1 MNRSEIAEFVREVI
15 NTGSSFSAEGVE
27 SQVRRITER
36 WVEDARA
43 DWAAGVEGG
52 ARLGAAPATVRRV
65 FTFGPAS
72 AKIHWPDHRTRYGTD
87 LAVVMEGETANH
99 CLAAMLNRFGR
110 EWAFSYA
117 EDEARRE
124 MPYLTYVP
132 ESDWPAETYPAGKFS
147 VEIQYQLIGEAVGDV
162 ESPRVTGI

>member
-1 MNRSEIAEFVREVI
+1 MDRREIEQFIRDTIQAGTSQSRAGIERS
-15 NTGSSFSAEGVE
+15 VE
-27 SQVRRITER
+27 AITQR
-36 WVEDARA
+36 WVEDAQA

-52 ARLGAAPATVRRV
+52 TRLGAAPATVRRV

-72 AKIHWPDHRTRYGTD
+72 AVRHWPDYRTRYGKD

-110 EWAFSYA
+110 EWAFSYTE
-117 EDEARRE
+117 EDAQQS

-132 ESDWPAETYPAGKFS
+132 ESDWPAETYPVGKFS
-147 VEIQYQLIGEAVGDV
+147 VKVQYQLIGEDVGDV